1 MSTIDTQSLVQILA
15 AYTGTSEEEASKFLE
30 AFASVVASNVKNG
43 EDVEVQGLGNF
54 AQIDTEHA
62 EMRRVALILSESIKA
77 EVNAPFSF
85 LEPFVIS
92 KGQVPETITEE
103 VGTEIQEDEAVAEE
117 VLLEQ
122 PESEEEKEE
131 VQDNIQEPE
140 TVAEEVLSD
149 NIEEKTIKQ
158 EVLIEKPEEKTV
170 VEEVG
175 TEKPEVRNVIV
186 ELQSEEV
193 KLEIEKEKKII
204 DKINSE
210 KVPDRKKSH
219 FRPYV
224 YLISVCVLLFTGI
237 FLLWKYS
244 DSLFGN
250 KKTETAVFVDKNKNK
265 VAQSAKLD
273 DEKLKNERE
282 KALADSINK
291 AKEDSLQKVYLDS
304 IAQVRKDSI
313 LKAEKEALKK
323 EQIKET
329 VQNEKVS
336 HRMKDESGN
345 FKTHKLEPGE
355 RLTLVALQYFGHKD
369 FWPYIFD
376 VNSDKLKSPSNVM
389 SGMTLYLPD
398 PSYFNIDVND
408 EQSLKKARQHGH
420 DLLTK

>member
-15 AYTGTSEEEASKFLE
+15 AYAGTSEEEASKFLE

-54 AQIDTEHA
+54 TQIDTEHA

-92 KGQVPETITEE
+92 KGQVPETAVEE
-103 VGTEIQEDEAVAEE
+103 VGSENQEEKIDTDE
-117 VLLEQ
+117 VL
-122 PESEEEKEE
+122 
-131 VQDNIQEPE
+131 
-140 TVAEEVLSD
+140 T
-149 NIEEKTIKQ
+149 
-158 EVLIEKPEEKTV
+158 EKPEEKTV
-170 VEEVG
+170 VVEVE

-193 KLEIEKEKKII
+193 KLEAEKEQKII

-224 YLISVCVLLFTGI
+224 YLISVCVLLFAGI

-244 DSLFGN
+244 DSIFGN
-250 KKTETAVFVDKNKNK
+250 KKTETSVSVDKNKNK
-265 VAQSAKLD
+265 VAQSSKLD

-282 KALADSINK
+282 RALADSINR

-369 FWPYIFD
+369 FWPYIFV

>member
-1 MSTIDTQSLVQILA
+1 M
-15 AYTGTSEEEASKFLE
+15 
-30 AFASVVASNVKNG
+30 
-43 EDVEVQGLGNF
+43 
-54 AQIDTEHA
+54 
-62 EMRRVALILSESIKA
+62 
-77 EVNAPFSF
+77 
-85 LEPFVIS
+85 
-92 KGQVPETITEE
+92 
-103 VGTEIQEDEAVAEE
+103 
-117 VLLEQ
+117 
-122 PESEEEKEE
+122 
-131 VQDNIQEPE
+131 
-140 TVAEEVLSD
+140 
-149 NIEEKTIKQ
+149 
-158 EVLIEKPEEKTV
+158 
-170 VEEVG
+170 
-175 TEKPEVRNVIV
+175 IV

-193 KLEIEKEKKII
+193 KLEIEKEQKII

-210 KVPDRKKSH
+210 KVPDKKKSH

-224 YLISVCVLLFTGI
+224 YLISVCVLLFAGI

-244 DSLFGN
+244 DSIFGN
-250 KKTETAVFVDKNKNK
+250 KKTETAVFVDKNKDK
-265 VAQSAKLD
+265 VAQSSKLD

-291 AKEDSLQKVYLDS
+291 AREDSLQ
-304 IAQVRKDSI
+304 
-313 LKAEKEALKK
+313 K

-329 VQNEKVS
+329 VRNEKLS

-408 EQSLKKARQHGH
+408 VLSLKKARQHGH

>member
-15 AYTGTSEEEASKFLE
+15 AYAGTSEEEASKFLG

-54 AQIDTEHA
+54 TQIDTEHA

-77 EVNAPFSF
+77 DVNAPFSF

-92 KGQVPETITEE
+92 KGQVSETAVEE
-103 VGTEIQEDEAVAEE
+103 VGSENLEEKIDTDE

-122 PESEEEKEE
+122 PEPEKEKEE
-131 VQDNIQEPE
+131 VQDNIQEQE
-140 TVAEEVLSD
+140 SVVDKVLLE
-149 NIEEKTIKQ
+149 I
-158 EVLIEKPEEKTV
+158 PEEKTV
-170 VEEVG
+170 VVEVE

-186 ELQSEEV
+186 ELQSEEI
-193 KLEIEKEKKII
+193 KLEAEKEQKII

-224 YLISVCVLLFTGI
+224 YLISVCVLLFAGI

-244 DSLFGN
+244 DSVFGN

-265 VAQSAKLD
+265 VAQSSKLD

-291 AKEDSLQKVYLDS
+291 AREDSLQKVYLDS

>member
-117 VLLEQ
+117 ISLEQ
-122 PESEEEKEE
+122 PEPEKEKEE

-140 TVAEEVLSD
+140 
-149 NIEEKTIKQ
+149 I
-158 EVLIEKPEEKTV
+158 V

-193 KLEIEKEKKII
+193 KLEAEKEQKII

-224 YLISVCVLLFTGI
+224 YLISVCALLFAGF

-244 DSLFGN
+244 DSIFGN
-250 KKTETAVFVDKNKNK
+250 KKTETAVFVDKNKDK

-282 KALADSINK
+282 RALADSINR

-313 LKAEKEALKK
+313 LKAEKESLKK

-336 HRMKDESGN
+336 HRMKDEFGN

>member
-15 AYTGTSEEEASKFLE
+15 AYAGTSEEEASKFLE

-54 AQIDTEHA
+54 TQIDTEHA

-77 EVNAPFSF
+77 DVNAPFSF

-92 KGQVPETITEE
+92 KGQVSETAVEE
-103 VGTEIQEDEAVAEE
+103 VGSENLEEKIDTDE

-122 PESEEEKEE
+122 PEPEKEKEE
-131 VQDNIQEPE
+131 VQDNVQEQE
-140 TVAEEVLSD
+140 SVADKVL
-149 NIEEKTIKQ
+149 
-158 EVLIEKPEEKTV
+158 LEKPEEKTI

-186 ELQSEEV
+186 ELQSEEI
-193 KLEIEKEKKII
+193 KLEAEKEQKII

-224 YLISVCVLLFTGI
+224 YLISVCVLLFAGI

-250 KKTETAVFVDKNKNK
+250 KKTETSVLVDKNKDK

-282 KALADSINK
+282 KALADSINR

-323 EQIKET
+323 EQVKET

-376 VNSDKLKSPSNVM
+376 VNSDRLKSPSNVM

>member
-15 AYTGTSEEEASKFLE
+15 AYAGTSEEEASKFLE

-54 AQIDTEHA
+54 TQIDTEHA

-77 EVNAPFSF
+77 DVNAPFSF

-92 KGQVPETITEE
+92 KGQVPETVTEE
-103 VGTEIQEDEAVAEE
+103 VGSENLEEKIDTDEVS
-117 VLLEQ
+117 LEQ
-122 PESEEEKEE
+122 PEPEKEKE
-131 VQDNIQEPE
+131 VVQDNIQEPE
-140 TVAEEVLSD
+140 TV
-149 NIEEKTIKQ
+149 
-158 EVLIEKPEEKTV
+158 V
-170 VEEVG
+170 VEVE

-186 ELQSEEV
+186 ELQSEEI
-193 KLEIEKEKKII
+193 KLEIEKEQKII

-224 YLISVCVLLFTGI
+224 YLISVCVLLFAGI

-244 DSLFGN
+244 DSIFGD
-250 KKTETAVFVDKNKNK
+250 KKTETSVLVDKNKDK

-282 KALADSINK
+282 KALADSINR

>member
-15 AYTGTSEEEASKFLE
+15 AYAGTSEEEASKFLE

-54 AQIDTEHA
+54 TQIDTEHA

-77 EVNAPFSF
+77 DVNAPFSF

-92 KGQVPETITEE
+92 KGQVPETAVEE
-103 VGTEIQEDEAVAEE
+103 VGSENQEEKIDTDE

-122 PESEEEKEE
+122 PELEKEKEE

-140 TVAEEVLSD
+140 PVAEEVL
-149 NIEEKTIKQ
+149 
-158 EVLIEKPEEKTV
+158 LEKPEEKIVV
-170 VEEVG
+170 VEVE
-175 TEKPEVRNVIV
+175 TEKPKVRNVIV
-186 ELQSEEV
+186 ELQSEEI
-193 KLEIEKEKKII
+193 KLEAEKEQKII

-210 KVPDRKKSH
+210 KVPDKKKSH

-224 YLISVCVLLFTGI
+224 YLISVCVLLFAGI

-244 DSLFGN
+244 DSIFGN

-265 VAQSAKLD
+265 VAQSANSD

-282 KALADSINK
+282 KALADSINR
-291 AKEDSLQKVYLDS
+291 AKEDS
-304 IAQVRKDSI
+304 
-313 LKAEKEALKK
+313 LKK
-323 EQIKET
+323 EQIKVT
-329 VQNEKVS
+329 VQNEKLS

-389 SGMTLYLPD
+389 SGMTLYLPE

-408 EQSLKKARQHGH
+408 VQSLKKARQHGH

>member
-15 AYTGTSEEEASKFLE
+15 AYAGTSEEEASKFLE

-54 AQIDTEHA
+54 TQIDTEHA

-77 EVNAPFSF
+77 DVNAPFSF

-92 KGQVPETITEE
+92 KGQVSETAVEE
-103 VGTEIQEDEAVAEE
+103 VGSENLEEKIDTDE

-122 PESEEEKEE
+122 PEPEKEKEE
-131 VQDNIQEPE
+131 VQDNIQE
-140 TVAEEVLSD
+140 
-149 NIEEKTIKQ
+149 Q
-158 EVLIEKPEEKTV
+158 ESVVDKVLIEKPEEKTI

-193 KLEIEKEKKII
+193 KLEAEKEQKII

-224 YLISVCVLLFTGI
+224 YLISVCVLLFAGF

-244 DSLFGN
+244 DSIFGN
-250 KKTETAVFVDKNKNK
+250 KKTEAAVFVDKNKNK
-265 VAQSAKLD
+265 VAQSSKLD

-291 AKEDSLQKVYLDS
+291 AREDSLQKVYLDS

-323 EQIKET
+323 EQVKET

>member
-15 AYTGTSEEEASKFLE
+15 AYAGTSEEEASKFLE

-54 AQIDTEHA
+54 TQIDTEHA

-77 EVNAPFSF
+77 DVNAPFSF

-92 KGQVPETITEE
+92 KGQVPETAVEE
-103 VGTEIQEDEAVAEE
+103 VGSENLEEKIDTDE

-122 PESEEEKEE
+122 PEPEKEKEE
-131 VQDNIQEPE
+131 VQDNIQE
-140 TVAEEVLSD
+140 
-149 NIEEKTIKQ
+149 Q
-158 EVLIEKPEEKTV
+158 ESVVDKVLIEKLEEKTV

-186 ELQSEEV
+186 ELQSEEI
-193 KLEIEKEKKII
+193 KLEAEKEQKII

-210 KVPDRKKSH
+210 KVPDKRKSH

-224 YLISVCVLLFTGI
+224 YLLSVCVLLFAGI

-244 DSLFGN
+244 DSIFGN
-250 KKTETAVFVDKNKNK
+250 KKTETSVSVDKNKNK

-282 KALADSINK
+282 RALVDSINS

>member
-15 AYTGTSEEEASKFLE
+15 AYAGTSEEEASKFLE

-54 AQIDTEHA
+54 TQIDTEHA

-77 EVNAPFSF
+77 DVNAPFSF

-92 KGQVPETITEE
+92 KGQVPEPAVEE
-103 VGTEIQEDEAVAEE
+103 VGSENLEEKIDTDE

-122 PESEEEKEE
+122 PEPEKEKE
-131 VQDNIQEPE
+131 VVQDNIQEPE
-140 TVAEEVLSD
+140 PVAEEVLSE

-158 EVLIEKPEEKTV
+158 EVLL
-170 VEEVG
+170 
-175 TEKPEVRNVIV
+175 EKPEVRNVIV

-193 KLEIEKEKKII
+193 KLEIEKEQKII

-210 KVPDRKKSH
+210 KVPDKKKSH

-224 YLISVCVLLFTGI
+224 YLISVCVLLFAGI

-244 DSLFGN
+244 DSIFGN

-265 VAQSAKLD
+265 VAQPAKLD

-282 KALADSINK
+282 KALADSINI
-291 AKEDSLQKVYLDS
+291 AKEDS
-304 IAQVRKDSI
+304 
-313 LKAEKEALKK
+313 LKK
-323 EQIKET
+323 EQIKVT
-329 VQNEKVS
+329 VQNEKLS

-408 EQSLKKARQHGH
+408 VQSLKKARQHGH

>member
-15 AYTGTSEEEASKFLE
+15 AYAGTSEEEASKFLE

-54 AQIDTEHA
+54 TQIDTEHA

-92 KGQVPETITEE
+92 KGQVPETAVEE
-103 VGTEIQEDEAVAEE
+103 VGSENQEEKIDTDE
-117 VLLEQ
+117 VL
-122 PESEEEKEE
+122 
-131 VQDNIQEPE
+131 
-140 TVAEEVLSD
+140 T
-149 NIEEKTIKQ
+149 
-158 EVLIEKPEEKTV
+158 EKPEEKTV
-170 VEEVG
+170 VVEVE

-193 KLEIEKEKKII
+193 KLEAEKEQKII

-224 YLISVCVLLFTGI
+224 YLISVCALLFAGI

-244 DSLFGN
+244 DSIFGN
-250 KKTETAVFVDKNKNK
+250 KKTETSVLVDKNKDK
-265 VAQSAKLD
+265 VAQPAKLD

-282 KALADSINK
+282 RALADSINR

-369 FWPYIFD
+369 FWPYIFV

>member
-15 AYTGTSEEEASKFLE
+15 AYAGTSEEEASKFLE

-54 AQIDTEHA
+54 TQIDTEHA

-77 EVNAPFSF
+77 DVNAPFSF

-92 KGQVPETITEE
+92 KGQVPEPAVEE
-103 VGTEIQEDEAVAEE
+103 VGSENLEEKIDTDE

-122 PESEEEKEE
+122 PEPEKEKE
-131 VQDNIQEPE
+131 VVQDNIQEPE
-140 TVAEEVLSD
+140 PVAEEVLSE

-158 EVLIEKPEEKTV
+158 EVLL
-170 VEEVG
+170 
-175 TEKPEVRNVIV
+175 EKPEVRNVIV

-193 KLEIEKEKKII
+193 KLEFEKEQKII

-210 KVPDRKKSH
+210 KVPDKKKSH

-224 YLISVCVLLFTGI
+224 YLISVCVLLFAGI

-244 DSLFGN
+244 DSIFGN
-250 KKTETAVFVDKNKNK
+250 KKTETSVFVDKNKNK
-265 VAQSAKLD
+265 VAQPAKLD

-291 AKEDSLQKVYLDS
+291 AKEDSL
-304 IAQVRKDSI
+304 
-313 LKAEKEALKK
+313 KK
-323 EQIKET
+323 EQIKVT
-329 VQNEKVS
+329 VQNEKLS

-408 EQSLKKARQHGH
+408 VQSLKKVRQHGH

>member
-15 AYTGTSEEEASKFLE
+15 AYAGTSEEEASKFLE

-54 AQIDTEHA
+54 TQIDTEHA

-92 KGQVPETITEE
+92 KGQVPETAVEE
-103 VGTEIQEDEAVAEE
+103 VGSENQEEKIDTDE

-122 PESEEEKEE
+122 PELEKEK

-140 TVAEEVLSD
+140 TVAEEVLSE

-158 EVLIEKPEEKTV
+158 EVFLEKPEEKTV
-170 VEEVG
+170 VVEVE

-186 ELQSEEV
+186 ELQSEEI

-224 YLISVCVLLFTGI
+224 YLISVCVLLFAGI

-244 DSLFGN
+244 DSIFGN
-250 KKTETAVFVDKNKNK
+250 KKTETSVSVDKNKDK
-265 VAQSAKLD
+265 VVQSVKLD

-282 KALADSINK
+282 IALADSINR

>member
-15 AYTGTSEEEASKFLE
+15 AYAGTSEEEASKFLE

-43 EDVEVQGLGNF
+43 ENVEVQGLGNF
-54 AQIDTEHA
+54 TQIDTEHA

-77 EVNAPFSF
+77 DVNAPFSF

-92 KGQVPETITEE
+92 KGQVSETVTEE
-103 VGTEIQEDEAVAEE
+103 VGLENLEEKIDTDE

-122 PESEEEKEE
+122 PEPEKEKEE
-131 VQDNIQEPE
+131 VQDNIQE
-140 TVAEEVLSD
+140 
-149 NIEEKTIKQ
+149 Q
-158 EVLIEKPEEKTV
+158 ESVVDKVLIEKPEEKTIV
-170 VEEVG
+170 VEVG

-186 ELQSEEV
+186 ELQSEEI
-193 KLEIEKEKKII
+193 KLEIEKEQKII

-224 YLISVCVLLFTGI
+224 YLISVCVLLFAGI

-244 DSLFGN
+244 DSVFGN
-250 KKTETAVFVDKNKNK
+250 KKTETSVSVDKNKNK
-265 VAQSAKLD
+265 VAQSSKLD

-282 KALADSINK
+282 KALADSINR

-304 IAQVRKDSI
+304 IAQARKDSI

>member
-15 AYTGTSEEEASKFLE
+15 AYAGTSEEEASKFLE

-43 EDVEVQGLGNF
+43 ENVEVQGLGNF
-54 AQIDTEHA
+54 TQIDTEHA

-77 EVNAPFSF
+77 DVNAPFSF

-92 KGQVPETITEE
+92 KGQVPETAVEE
-103 VGTEIQEDEAVAEE
+103 VGSENLEEKIDTDE

-122 PESEEEKEE
+122 PEPEKEKEE

-140 TVAEEVLSD
+140 TVAEEVL
-149 NIEEKTIKQ
+149 T
-158 EVLIEKPEEKTV
+158 EKPEEKTI

-193 KLEIEKEKKII
+193 KLEAEKEQKII

-210 KVPDRKKSH
+210 KVPDRKKLH

-224 YLISVCVLLFTGI
+224 YLISVCVLLFAGI

-250 KKTETAVFVDKNKNK
+250 KKTETSVSVDKNKNK
-265 VAQSAKLD
+265 VAQSSKLD

-291 AKEDSLQKVYLDS
+291 AREDSLQKVYLDS

>member
-15 AYTGTSEEEASKFLE
+15 AYAGTSEEEASKFLE

-54 AQIDTEHA
+54 TQIDTEHA

-77 EVNAPFSF
+77 DVNAPFSF

-92 KGQVPETITEE
+92 KGQVPETAVEE
-103 VGTEIQEDEAVAEE
+103 VGSENLEEKIDTDE

-122 PESEEEKEE
+122 PEPEKEKEE

-140 TVAEEVLSD
+140 TVAEEVISE
-149 NIEEKTIKQ
+149 NIEEKTIKK
-158 EVLIEKPEEKTV
+158 EVL
-170 VEEVG
+170 

-224 YLISVCVLLFTGI
+224 YLISVCVLLFAGI

-250 KKTETAVFVDKNKNK
+250 KKTETAVFVDKSKNK
-265 VAQSAKLD
+265 VAQSAKSD

-282 KALADSINK
+282 KALADSINR

>member
-15 AYTGTSEEEASKFLE
+15 AYAGTSEEEASKFLE

-54 AQIDTEHA
+54 TQIDTEHA

-77 EVNAPFSF
+77 DVNAPFSF

-92 KGQVPETITEE
+92 KGQVPETAVEE
-103 VGTEIQEDEAVAEE
+103 VGTEIQENEAVAEE

-122 PESEEEKEE
+122 PELEKEKEE
-131 VQDNIQEPE
+131 VQDNIQE
-140 TVAEEVLSD
+140 
-149 NIEEKTIKQ
+149 Q
-158 EVLIEKPEEKTV
+158 ESVVDKVLIEKPEEKTI

-175 TEKPEVRNVIV
+175 TEKQEVRNVIV
-186 ELQSEEV
+186 ELQSEEI
-193 KLEIEKEKKII
+193 KLEAEKEQKII

-224 YLISVCVLLFTGI
+224 YLISVCVLLFAGI

-265 VAQSAKLD
+265 VAQSAKSD

-282 KALADSINK
+282 RALADSINR

-323 EQIKET
+323 EQVKET

-408 EQSLKKARQHGH
+408 EPSLKKARQHGH

>member
-1 MSTIDTQSLVQILA
+1 MFCSSP
-15 AYTGTSEEEASKFLE
+15 E
-30 AFASVVASNVKNG
+30 
-43 EDVEVQGLGNF
+43 
-54 AQIDTEHA
+54 
-62 EMRRVALILSESIKA
+62 
-77 EVNAPFSF
+77 FS
-85 LEPFVIS
+85 
-92 KGQVPETITEE
+92 
-103 VGTEIQEDEAVAEE
+103 
-117 VLLEQ
+117 
-122 PESEEEKEE
+122 
-131 VQDNIQEPE
+131 
-140 TVAEEVLSD
+140 
-149 NIEEKTIKQ
+149 
-158 EVLIEKPEEKTV
+158 
-170 VEEVG
+170 
-175 TEKPEVRNVIV
+175 
-186 ELQSEEV
+186 
-193 KLEIEKEKKII
+193 
-204 DKINSE
+204 
-210 KVPDRKKSH
+210 
-219 FRPYV
+219 
-224 YLISVCVLLFTGI
+224 C
-237 FLLWKYS
+237 
-244 DSLFGN
+244 FGN
-250 KKTETAVFVDKNKNK
+250 IPIRFSETKTETSVFVDKNKNK

-282 KALADSINK
+282 RALADSINR

-420 DLLTK
+420 DL

>member
-15 AYTGTSEEEASKFLE
+15 AYAGTSEEEASKFLE

-54 AQIDTEHA
+54 TQIDTEHA

-77 EVNAPFSF
+77 DVNAPFSF

-92 KGQVPETITEE
+92 KGQVSETVTEE
-103 VGTEIQEDEAVAEE
+103 VGSENQEEKIDTDE
-117 VLLEQ
+117 VL
-122 PESEEEKEE
+122 
-131 VQDNIQEPE
+131 
-140 TVAEEVLSD
+140 T
-149 NIEEKTIKQ
+149 
-158 EVLIEKPEEKTV
+158 EKPEEKTV
-170 VEEVG
+170 VVEVE

-186 ELQSEEV
+186 ELQSEEI
-193 KLEIEKEKKII
+193 KLEAEKEQKII

-224 YLISVCVLLFTGI
+224 YLLSVCVLLFVGI

-244 DSLFGN
+244 DSIFGN
-250 KKTETAVFVDKNKNK
+250 KKTETSVSVDKNKNK

-282 KALADSINK
+282 RALVDSINS

>member
-15 AYTGTSEEEASKFLE
+15 AYAGTSEEEASKFLE
-30 AFASVVASNVKNG
+30 TFASVVSSNVKNG

-54 AQIDTEHA
+54 TQIDTEHA

-77 EVNAPFSF
+77 DVNAPFSF

-92 KGQVPETITEE
+92 KGQVPETAVEE
-103 VGTEIQEDEAVAEE
+103 VGSENLEEKIDTDE

-122 PESEEEKEE
+122 PEPEKEKEE
-131 VQDNIQEPE
+131 VQDNILEQES
-140 TVAEEVLSD
+140 VVD
-149 NIEEKTIKQ
+149 K
-158 EVLIEKPEEKTV
+158 VLIEKPEEKIVV
-170 VEEVG
+170 VEGE

-186 ELQSEEV
+186 ELQSEEI
-193 KLEIEKEKKII
+193 KLEAEKEQKII

-219 FRPYV
+219 FRPYF
-224 YLISVCVLLFTGI
+224 YLISVCVLLFAGI

-244 DSLFGN
+244 DSIFEN
-250 KKTETAVFVDKNKNK
+250 KKTEASVLVDKNKDK

-282 KALADSINK
+282 RALADSINR

-304 IAQVRKDSI
+304 IAQARKDSI

-408 EQSLKKARQHGH
+408 VQSLKKARQHGH

>member
-15 AYTGTSEEEASKFLE
+15 AYAGTSEEEASKFLE

-54 AQIDTEHA
+54 TQIDTEHA

-77 EVNAPFSF
+77 DVNAPFSF

-92 KGQVPETITEE
+92 KGQVPETAVEE
-103 VGTEIQEDEAVAEE
+103 VGSENLEEKIDTDE

-122 PESEEEKEE
+122 PEPEKEIEE
-131 VQDNIQEPE
+131 VQDNIQEQE
-140 TVAEEVLSD
+140 SVVDKVL
-149 NIEEKTIKQ
+149 
-158 EVLIEKPEEKTV
+158 LEKPEEKTIV
-170 VEEVG
+170 VEVE

-193 KLEIEKEKKII
+193 KLEVEKEKKII

-224 YLISVCVLLFTGI
+224 YLISVCVLLFAGI

-250 KKTETAVFVDKNKNK
+250 KKTETSVLVDKNKDK

-282 KALADSINK
+282 KALADSINR

-329 VQNEKVS
+329 VQNEKVL

>member
-15 AYTGTSEEEASKFLE
+15 AYAGTSEEEASKFLE

-54 AQIDTEHA
+54 TQIDTEHA

-77 EVNAPFSF
+77 DVNAPFSF

-92 KGQVPETITEE
+92 KGRVPETAVEE
-103 VGTEIQEDEAVAEE
+103 VGSENQEEKIDTDE

-122 PESEEEKEE
+122 PEPEKEKEE
-131 VQDNIQEPE
+131 V
-140 TVAEEVLSD
+140 LSE

-158 EVLIEKPEEKTV
+158 DVLLEKPEEKTV
-170 VEEVG
+170 VVEVE
-175 TEKPEVRNVIV
+175 TEKPEVKPVVV

-193 KLEIEKEKKII
+193 KLEIEKEQKII

-210 KVPDRKKSH
+210 KVPDKKKSH

-224 YLISVCVLLFTGI
+224 YLISVCVLLFAGI

-265 VAQSAKLD
+265 VAQSSKLD

-291 AKEDSLQKVYLDS
+291 AREDSLQKVYLDS

>member
-15 AYTGTSEEEASKFLE
+15 AYAGTSEEEASKFLE

-43 EDVEVQGLGNF
+43 ENVEVQGLGNF
-54 AQIDTEHA
+54 TQIDTEHA

-77 EVNAPFSF
+77 DVNSPFSF

-92 KGQVPETITEE
+92 KGQVPETVTEE

-117 VLLEQ
+117 VF
-122 PESEEEKEE
+122 SE
-131 VQDNIQEPE
+131 
-140 TVAEEVLSD
+140 
-149 NIEEKTIKQ
+149 NIEEKTIKK
-158 EVLIEKPEEKTV
+158 EVLTEKPEEKTI

-193 KLEIEKEKKII
+193 KLEAEKEQKII

-224 YLISVCVLLFTGI
+224 YLISVCVLLFAGF

-244 DSLFGN
+244 DSIFGN
-250 KKTETAVFVDKNKNK
+250 KKTETSVLVDKNKDK

-282 KALADSINK
+282 RALADSINR

-329 VQNEKVS
+329 AQNEKVS

>member
-15 AYTGTSEEEASKFLE
+15 AYAGTSEEEASKFLE

-43 EDVEVQGLGNF
+43 ENVEVQGLGNF
-54 AQIDTEHA
+54 TQIDTEHA

-77 EVNAPFSF
+77 DVNAPFSF

-92 KGQVPETITEE
+92 KGQVPETAVEE
-103 VGTEIQEDEAVAEE
+103 VGSENLEEKIDTDEVF
-117 VLLEQ
+117 LEQ
-122 PESEEEKEE
+122 PEPEKEE

-140 TVAEEVLSD
+140 AVAEEVL
-149 NIEEKTIKQ
+149 
-158 EVLIEKPEEKTV
+158 LEKPEEKTI

-186 ELQSEEV
+186 ELQSEEI
-193 KLEIEKEKKII
+193 KLEAEKEQKII

-219 FRPYV
+219 FRPYF
-224 YLISVCVLLFTGI
+224 YLISVCVLLFAGI

-244 DSLFGN
+244 DSIFGN
-250 KKTETAVFVDKNKNK
+250 KKTETSVSVDKNKNK
-265 VAQSAKLD
+265 VAQSAKLN

-291 AKEDSLQKVYLDS
+291 AREDSLQKVYLDS
-304 IAQVRKDSI
+304 IAQARKDSI

-398 PSYFNIDVND
+398 PSYFIIDVND

>member
-15 AYTGTSEEEASKFLE
+15 AYAGTSEEEASKFLE

-54 AQIDTEHA
+54 TQIDTEHA

-92 KGQVPETITEE
+92 KGQVPETAVEE
-103 VGTEIQEDEAVAEE
+103 VGSENLEEKIDTDE

-122 PESEEEKEE
+122 PEPEKEKEE
-131 VQDNIQEPE
+131 VQDNIHEQES
-140 TVAEEVLSD
+140 VVD
-149 NIEEKTIKQ
+149 K
-158 EVLIEKPEEKTV
+158 VLIEKPEEKTV
-170 VEEVG
+170 VVEVE

-186 ELQSEEV
+186 ELQSEEI
-193 KLEIEKEKKII
+193 KLEAEKEQKII

-224 YLISVCVLLFTGI
+224 YLISVCVLLFAGI
-237 FLLWKYS
+237 FLLWEYS

-250 KKTETAVFVDKNKNK
+250 KKTETSVSVDKNKDK
-265 VAQSAKLD
+265 VAQSSKLD

-291 AKEDSLQKVYLDS
+291 AREDSLQKVYLDS

-345 FKTHKLEPGE
+345 FKTHKLESGE

>member
-54 AQIDTEHA
+54 TQIDTEHA

-77 EVNAPFSF
+77 DVNAPFSF

-92 KGQVPETITEE
+92 KGQVPETAVEE
-103 VGTEIQEDEAVAEE
+103 VGSENLEEKIDTDE

-122 PESEEEKEE
+122 PEPEKEKEE

-140 TVAEEVLSD
+140 TVAEEVISE

-158 EVLIEKPEEKTV
+158 EVL
-170 VEEVG
+170 

-193 KLEIEKEKKII
+193 KLEIEKEQKII

-210 KVPDRKKSH
+210 KVPDKKKSH

-224 YLISVCVLLFTGI
+224 YLISVCILLFAGI

-244 DSLFGN
+244 DSIFEN
-250 KKTETAVFVDKNKNK
+250 KKTETSVSVDKNKDK
-265 VAQSAKLD
+265 VAQPAKLD

-282 KALADSINK
+282 KALADSINR

>member
-15 AYTGTSEEEASKFLE
+15 AYAGTSEEEASKFLE

-54 AQIDTEHA
+54 TQIDTEHA

-77 EVNAPFSF
+77 DVNAPFSF

-92 KGQVPETITEE
+92 KGQVPETAVEE
-103 VGTEIQEDEAVAEE
+103 VGSENLEEKIGTDE

-122 PESEEEKEE
+122 PEPEKEKEE
-131 VQDNIQEPE
+131 V
-140 TVAEEVLSD
+140 LSE

-158 EVLIEKPEEKTV
+158 EVFL
-170 VEEVG
+170 
-175 TEKPEVRNVIV
+175 EKPEVRNVIV

-193 KLEIEKEKKII
+193 KLEIEKEQKII

-210 KVPDRKKSH
+210 KVPDKKKSH

-224 YLISVCVLLFTGI
+224 YLISVCVLLFAGI

-244 DSLFGN
+244 DSIFGN
-250 KKTETAVFVDKNKNK
+250 KKTETAVLVDKNKDK
-265 VAQSAKLD
+265 VAQSSKLD

-291 AKEDSLQKVYLDS
+291 AREDSLQKVYLDS

-323 EQIKET
+323 EQVKET

-408 EQSLKKARQHGH
+408 VQSLKKARQHGH

>member
-15 AYTGTSEEEASKFLE
+15 AYAGTSEEEASKFLE

-54 AQIDTEHA
+54 TQIDTEHA
-62 EMRRVALILSESIKA
+62 EMRRIALILSESIKA
-77 EVNAPFSF
+77 DVNAPFSF

-92 KGQVPETITEE
+92 KGQVPETVAEE
-103 VGTEIQEDEAVAEE
+103 VGSENLEEKIDTDE

-122 PESEEEKEE
+122 PEPEKEKE
-131 VQDNIQEPE
+131 V
-140 TVAEEVLSD
+140 VLSE

-158 EVLIEKPEEKTV
+158 DVLLEKPEEKTV
-170 VEEVG
+170 VVEVE

-193 KLEIEKEKKII
+193 KLEIEKEQKII

-210 KVPDRKKSH
+210 KVPDKKKSH

-224 YLISVCVLLFTGI
+224 YLISVCVLLFAGI

-244 DSLFGN
+244 DSIFGN

-265 VAQSAKLD
+265 VVQSAKLV

-282 KALADSINK
+282 KALADSLNK
-291 AKEDSLQKVYLDS
+291 AKEDSL
-304 IAQVRKDSI
+304 
-313 LKAEKEALKK
+313 KK
-323 EQIKET
+323 EQIKVT
-329 VQNEKVS
+329 VQNEKLS

>member
-15 AYTGTSEEEASKFLE
+15 AYAGTSEEEASKFLE

-43 EDVEVQGLGNF
+43 ENVEVQGLGNF
-54 AQIDTEHA
+54 TQIDTEHA

-77 EVNAPFSF
+77 DVNAPFSF

-92 KGQVPETITEE
+92 KGLVPETVTEE
-103 VGTEIQEDEAVAEE
+103 IGTEIQEDEAVAEE
-117 VLLEQ
+117 VSLEQ
-122 PESEEEKEE
+122 PELDEEKEE
-131 VQDNIQEPE
+131 VQDNIQEQE
-140 TVAEEVLSD
+140 SVAEEVL
-149 NIEEKTIKQ
+149 
-158 EVLIEKPEEKTV
+158 LEKPEEKTV
-170 VEEVG
+170 VVEVE

-186 ELQSEEV
+186 ELQSEEI
-193 KLEIEKEKKII
+193 KLEIEKEQKII

-224 YLISVCVLLFTGI
+224 YLISVCVLLFAGI

-244 DSLFGN
+244 DSVFGN
-250 KKTETAVFVDKNKNK
+250 KKTETSVSVDKNKNK
-265 VAQSAKLD
+265 VAQSSKLD

-282 KALADSINK
+282 KALADSINR

-304 IAQVRKDSI
+304 IAQARKDSI

>member
-15 AYTGTSEEEASKFLE
+15 AYAGTSEEEASKFLE

-54 AQIDTEHA
+54 TQIDTEHA

-77 EVNAPFSF
+77 DVNAPFSF

-92 KGQVPETITEE
+92 KGQVPETAVEE
-103 VGTEIQEDEAVAEE
+103 VGSEKLEEKIDTDE

-122 PESEEEKEE
+122 PEPEKEKEE
-131 VQDNIQEPE
+131 VQDDIQE
-140 TVAEEVLSD
+140 
-149 NIEEKTIKQ
+149 Q
-158 EVLIEKPEEKTV
+158 ESVVDKVLIEKPEEKTIV
-170 VEEVG
+170 VEVE

-193 KLEIEKEKKII
+193 KLEAEKEQKII

-224 YLISVCVLLFTGI
+224 YLISVCALLFAGI

-250 KKTETAVFVDKNKNK
+250 KKTETSVSVDKNKNK

-291 AKEDSLQKVYLDS
+291 AREDSLQKVYLDS

-313 LKAEKEALKK
+313 LKAEKETLKK
-323 EQIKET
+323 EQIKEI
-329 VQNEKVS
+329 VQNEKIS

-398 PSYFNIDVND
+398 PSYFNIDVSD

>member
-15 AYTGTSEEEASKFLE
+15 AYAGTSEEEASKFLE

-54 AQIDTEHA
+54 TQIDTEHA

-92 KGQVPETITEE
+92 KGQVPETVTEE
-103 VGTEIQEDEAVAEE
+103 VGSENLEEKIDTDE

-122 PESEEEKEE
+122 PEPEKEKEE

-140 TVAEEVLSD
+140 T
-149 NIEEKTIKQ
+149 I
-158 EVLIEKPEEKTV
+158 

-175 TEKPEVRNVIV
+175 TEKPEVRNVFV

-193 KLEIEKEKKII
+193 KLEAEKEQKII

-224 YLISVCVLLFTGI
+224 YLVSVCVLLFAGI

-250 KKTETAVFVDKNKNK
+250 KKTETSVSVDKNKNK
-265 VAQSAKLD
+265 VPQSAKLD

-291 AKEDSLQKVYLDS
+291 AREDSLQKVYLDS

-323 EQIKET
+323 ERIKET

>member
-15 AYTGTSEEEASKFLE
+15 AYAGTSEEEASKFLE

-54 AQIDTEHA
+54 TQIDTEHA
-62 EMRRVALILSESIKA
+62 EMRRIALILSESIKA
-77 EVNAPFSF
+77 DVNAPFSF

-92 KGQVPETITEE
+92 KGQVPETAVEE
-103 VGTEIQEDEAVAEE
+103 VGSENLEEKIDTDE

-122 PESEEEKEE
+122 PEPEKEKEE
-131 VQDNIQEPE
+131 V
-140 TVAEEVLSD
+140 LSE

-158 EVLIEKPEEKTV
+158 EVLLEKPEEKTV
-170 VEEVG
+170 VVEVE
-175 TEKPEVRNVIV
+175 TEKPEVKPVVV

-193 KLEIEKEKKII
+193 KLEIEKEQKII

-224 YLISVCVLLFTGI
+224 YLIFVCVLLFAGI

-244 DSLFGN
+244 DSIFGN

-265 VAQSAKLD
+265 VVQSSKLD

-291 AKEDSLQKVYLDS
+291 AKEDSL
-304 IAQVRKDSI
+304 
-313 LKAEKEALKK
+313 KK
-323 EQIKET
+323 EQIKVT
-329 VQNEKVS
+329 VQNEKLS

-376 VNSDKLKSPSNVM
+376 VNSDRLKSPSNVM

-408 EQSLKKARQHGH
+408 VQSLKKARQHGH